1 MKKNLNGYG
10 KQFKG
15 NHNDEP
21 TEKQKNIIK
30 KLRAYYG
37 YNKIHECK
45 TKGEAW
51 RLINKYQHVLKYD
64 KMKNEFYIEDNVV
77 NNKTYYVMINED
89 EYECVKLIKQIRDL
103 LTGKELEEYE
113 KLINYIG
120 DYSVIKEVSQYMI
133 EQRIKAEAEMME
145 AEEPDY
151 NDFDMYDPFDM
162 STWDDENW
170 EDFALDH

>member
-37 YNKIHECK
+37 VNKISECK

-51 RLINKYQHVLKYD
+51 KLINKYQHVIKYD
-64 KMKNEFYIEDNVV
+64 KERFLSRHFKKEKPIYDVV
-77 NNKTYYVMINED
+77 
-89 EYECVKLIKQIRDL
+89 LGR
-103 LTGKELEEYE
+103 
-113 KLINYIG
+113 
-120 DYSVIKEVSQYMI
+120 
-133 EQRIKAEAEMME
+133 
-145 AEEPDY
+145 
-151 NDFDMYDPFDM
+151 
-162 STWDDENW
+162 
-170 EDFALDH
+170 